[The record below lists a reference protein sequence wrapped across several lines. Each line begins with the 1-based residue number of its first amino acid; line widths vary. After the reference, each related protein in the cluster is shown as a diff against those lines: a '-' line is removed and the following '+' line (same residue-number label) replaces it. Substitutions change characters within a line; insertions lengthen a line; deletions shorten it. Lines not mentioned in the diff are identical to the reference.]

1 MNLDFEIE
9 TIIAIVVCI
18 TICVVVKYGL
28 SFYIKLKELNKI
40 KHFNDL
46 YSAYLNRLHL
56 DNTKGNDFDIDK
68 NAEKQK

>member
-9 TIIAIVVCI
+9 SVIAIVVGI

-28 SFYIKLKELNKI
+28 SFYLKLKEFKEK

-46 YSAYLNRLHL
+46 FTKHLNRMP
-56 DNTKGNDFDIDK
+56 GSDFDIDK
-68 NAEKQK
+68 ENAEKHK

>member
-9 TIIAIVVCI
+9 TVIAIVVGI

-28 SFYIKLKELNKI
+28 NFYLKLKVFNEK

-46 YSAYLNRLHL
+46 FAKHL
-56 DNTKGNDFDIDK
+56 SRMPGSDFDIDK
-68 NAEKQK
+68 ENAEKQK